1 MEISKIEILLVDDDP
16 DILEILEYN
25 LSREGYQIR
34 KAKNG
39 VEALE
44 KAKESTPHLVILDM
58 MMPVMDGL
66 ETCKKLREI
75 PEMQESIITFLTA
88 LNEDA
93 KEMES
98 YRAGADDYITKPI
111 RPKVLVSK
119 VKALLRRF
127 YSKEKNSIIQK
138 SDLTI
143 DTDAYKIE
151 YKGEKL
157 HLPRK
162 EFEILVL
169 LAAES
174 EKVFSREEI
183 LKEVWGDDV
192 IVGGRTVDVHIRKLR
207 EKLGSNRIETVTG
220 IGYKF
225 GEDE

>member
-1 MEISKIEILLVDDDP
+1 MEHIEILLVDDEP

-25 LSREGYQIR
+25 LSKEGYRIR
-34 KAKNG
+34 TAQNG
-39 VEALE
+39 LEALE
-44 KAKESTPHLVILDM
+44 KARTLTPHLVILDM

-66 ETCKKLREI
+66 ETCKKLREL
-75 PEMQESIITFLTA
+75 PEMEESIIAFLTA
-88 LNEDA
+88 LNEDV

-127 YSKEKNSIIQK
+127 SAKEKSNILQRK
-138 SDLTI
+138 DLLI
-143 DTDAYKIE
+143 DIDAYKIE
-151 YKGEKL
+151 QNGEKI

-162 EFEILVL
+162 EFEILIL
-169 LAAES
+169 LATAS

-183 LKEVWGDDV
+183 LREVWGEEV

-207 EKLGSNRIETVTG
+207 EKLGPDLIETVTG

-225 GEDE
+225 MDDE